1 MPYRNLSR
9 ATLLLCCLVGTSSV
23 NAEPAA
29 NAALLYHNY
38 CSVCHG
44 DRGDGQS
51 RGSQALNPP
60 PRDFTAAAAKQELVR
75 DRIIHAIAKGRPGT
89 AMVGWKGQLSDKEIA
104 ALADYLLATFIKPS
118 VSAGN
123 SRGRDIYAST
133 CAVCHGDAGD
143 GGTWTSGMALKPRDF
158 TSAQARSL
166 SRAGMIEVVS
176 KGRPGT
182 PMVSYASQLSKQ
194 DIEAVVDYV
203 RTTFIKAAP
212 EIAGLSGTYAHGTPH
227 AATAPAPATTVVKA
241 DMKAPLP
248 NGLKGD
254 MKRGGD
260 FYMRNCITCHGAGG
274 GGDGP
279 RAYFI
284 NPKPANF
291 LLPAYRARLNRPVLY
306 AAIRDGKLASEMPA
320 WGKVLTPQQLA
331 DVSEFVFQ
339 SFIAPQASA
348 KKKP

>member
-1 MPYRNLSR
+1 MRHYTMR
-9 ATLLLCCLVGTSSV
+9 LLLTISTTFLLATVSDAAIAAQPAV
-23 NAEPAA
+23 NS
-29 NAALLYHNY
+29 ALLYHNY

-60 PRDFTAAAAKQELVR
+60 PRDFTSAASKQELVR
-75 DRIIHAIAKGRPGT
+75 ERIIHAIGNGRPGT
-89 AMVGWKGQLSDKEIA
+89 AMMGWKGQLNDQEIA
-104 ALADYLLATFIKPS
+104 ALADYLLATFIKPAT
-118 VSAGN
+118 VAGN
-123 SRGRDIYAST
+123 SRGRDIYATT
-133 CAVCHGDAGD
+133 CAVCHGDGGN

-158 TSAQARSL
+158 TSQQAKAL

-182 PMVSYASQLSKQ
+182 PMVSYASQLSRQ

-203 RTTFIKAAP
+203 RATFIKAAP
-212 EIAGLSGTYAHGTPH
+212 EIAGLSGTYAHGTP
-227 AATAPAPATTVVKA
+227 APAAAPQPAKS
-241 DMKAPLP
+241 DMQAPLP
-248 NGLKGD
+248 EGLQGD
-254 MKRGGD
+254 LKRGGD
-260 FYMRNCITCHGAGG
+260 FYMHNCITCHGAGG
-274 GGDGP
+274 AGDGP

-291 LLPAYRARLNRPVLY
+291 QLPQYRERLNRPALY
-306 AAIRDGKLASEMPA
+306 AAIRDGKFASEMPA

-331 DVSEFVFQ
+331 DVTEFVFQ
-339 SFIAPQASA
+339 SFIASQASA

>member
-1 MPYRNLSR
+1 MR
-9 ATLLLCCLVGTSSV
+9 LLHQITAGLILGSLASASALAAQPAV
-23 NAEPAA
+23 NS
-29 NAALLYHNY
+29 ALLYHNY

-44 DRGDGQS
+44 DRGNGQS
-51 RGSQALNPP
+51 RGSQALDPP
-60 PRDFTAAAAKQELVR
+60 PRDFTSAASKRELVR
-75 DRIIHAIAKGRPGT
+75 ERIIHAITNGRPGT
-89 AMVGWKGQLSDKEIA
+89 AMVGWKGQLSDREIA
-104 ALADYLLATFIKPS
+104 GLADYLLITFIQPRREN
-118 VSAGN
+118 GN
-123 SRGRDIYAST
+123 ARGRDIYATT
-133 CAVCHGDAGD
+133 CAVCHGDGGN

-158 TSAQARSL
+158 TSEQAKAL
-166 SRAGMIEVVS
+166 NRAGMIEVVTN
-176 KGRPGT
+176 GRPGT

-203 RTTFIKAAP
+203 RATFIQAAP
-212 EIAGLSGTYAHGTPH
+212 EIPGLSGTYAHGSPR
-227 AATAPAPATTVVKA
+227 PAPTPAPVPTTAKA

-254 MKRGGD
+254 FKRGGD

-291 LLPAYRARLNRPVLY
+291 LLPQYRDRLNRPALF
-306 AAIRDGKLASEMPA
+306 AAIRDGKLATEMPA